1 MVYRYI
7 SVATRALLSNCSL
20 LSPWRHTRAPD
31 LHAAPLLRQSQ
42 RSTPVAVA
50 AETILPTTLTLGD
63 AHINPLRVVGKA
75 VRRKPVAQ
83 SLVPRNRVKPARVNH
98 LKDGQEERPSRRVTA
113 VPNSAN
119 QVNPSRRKLKA
130 RPSIAPKTA
139 QVTYTTLPPFPAA
152 RADLSQADR
161 AEEERSAVHLCL
173 AVGSVH
179 QAPPPDAVFD
189 AKQVAQL
196 VSQNLQPQ
204 RVSGVRVKGGG
215 VVCGRGGQRA
225 SRGQ

>member
-1 MVYRYI
+1 MWFTDI
-7 SVATRALLSNCSL
+7 SVATRALLSDCSL

-50 AETILPTTLTLGD
+50 AQTILPTTLTLGD

-98 LKDGQEERPSRRVTA
+98 LKDGQEERDQASVT
-113 VPNSAN
+113 
-119 QVNPSRRKLKA
+119 NPSRRKLKA

-139 QVTYTTLPPFPAA
+139 QVTYTTPPPFSLPP
-152 RADLSQADR
+152 
-161 AEEERSAVHLCL
+161 
-173 AVGSVH
+173 
-179 QAPPPDAVFD
+179 
-189 AKQVAQL
+189 
-196 VSQNLQPQ
+196 
-204 RVSGVRVKGGG
+204 VRTF
-215 VVCGRGGQRA
+215 RRQTGQRKSGAPAISA
-225 SRGQ
+225 SPLDPFIRHRHQTQCLMPNRWHSS